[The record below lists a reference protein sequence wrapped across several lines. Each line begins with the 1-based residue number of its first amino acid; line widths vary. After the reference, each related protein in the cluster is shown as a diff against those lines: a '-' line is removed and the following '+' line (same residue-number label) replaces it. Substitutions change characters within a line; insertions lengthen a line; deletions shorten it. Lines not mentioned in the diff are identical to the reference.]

1 MTTLADRPD
10 RTPDRPQ
17 ILDSLSFD
25 AIDLMKQYS
34 SHSTSDVSPA
44 EILIV
49 DDTPNNLRLLSDM
62 LSDRGYEVRKA
73 IDGQM
78 ALTSA
83 LVEPPDLILLDIVM
97 PEIDGYGVCQKLKAD
112 PKTCQIPV
120 IFLSALDDPLD
131 KVKAFQVGGI
141 DYITKPFQIEEV
153 LARVHSQ
160 LTIRYLTQNL
170 EAQVAKRTEQLTQA
184 LHDLEAA
191 QLQIVQTEK
200 MATLGQLVSGIAHE
214 INNPIGFIEGNL
226 SLVEQGVQQLL
237 NHLNL
242 YQKNVNQ
249 PGTEIDENAES
260 IELDYLVEELPE
272 MLDSMK
278 LGTDRIRQ
286 LSVSLRR
293 FSRADECSKME
304 ADLHEGI
311 DSTLVILKHRLKANK
326 NRPEIEVLK
335 KYGNL
340 PGVNCYPNQL
350 NQVFMNLLAN
360 SIDAID
366 ELGEMRSYREMAR
379 SPHQI
384 VIRTAASPDRTK
396 VAIEISDNGP
406 GMSPEV
412 KEKIFDRLFT
422 TKPPGKGTGLG
433 LSISQQIVV
442 EKHNGR
448 IRCSST
454 PGQGTK
460 FTIEIPV

>member
-1 MTTLADRPD
+1 MTQYL
-10 RTPDRPQ
+10 
-17 ILDSLSFD
+17 SLSTSE
-25 AIDLMKQYS
+25 LS
-34 SHSTSDVSPA
+34 SA

-62 LSDRGYEVRKA
+62 LNDRGYEVRKA

-78 ALTSA
+78 ALRSA
-83 LVEPPDLILLDIVM
+83 QVEPPDLILLDIVM
-97 PEIDGYGVCQKLKAD
+97 PDIDGYGVCKKLKSD
-112 PKTCQIPV
+112 PKTRQIPV

-160 LTIRYLTQNL
+160 LTIRHLTQNL
-170 EAQVAKRTEQLTQA
+170 EAQVAKRTEELTQA
-184 LHDLEAA
+184 LHDLQET
-191 QLQIVQTEK
+191 QLQLVQTEK

-226 SLVEQGVQQLL
+226 DLVETGVENLL
-237 NHLNL
+237 EHLHL
-242 YQKNVNQ
+242 YQKTVAN
-249 PGTEIDENAES
+249 PGLEIEDNAEN

-272 MLDSMK
+272 MISSMK
-278 LGTDRIRQ
+278 NGTDRIRQ
-286 LSVSLRR
+286 LSISLRL
-293 FSRADECSKME
+293 FSRADNSRKVE

-311 DSTLVILKHRLKANK
+311 DSTLLILKHRIKANK
-326 NRPEIEVLK
+326 NRPEIKVIK
-335 KYGNL
+335 KYGKL
-340 PGVNCYPNQL
+340 PLVQSYPNQL

-366 ELGEMRSYREMAR
+366 ELGEGRSYAEMAR

-396 VAIEISDNGP
+396 VAIEIADNGP
-406 GMSPEV
+406 GMSRDVRER
-412 KEKIFDRLFT
+412 IFERLFT

-433 LSISQQIVV
+433 LSISRQIVV
-442 EKHNGR
+442 EKHKGR
-448 IRCSST
+448 LRCSST
-454 PGQGTK
+454 SGEGTK
-460 FTIEIPV
+460 FIIEIPVESEVASG

>member
-1 MTTLADRPD
+1 
-10 RTPDRPQ
+10 
-17 ILDSLSFD
+17 
-25 AIDLMKQYS
+25 MKQYS
-34 SHSTSDVSPA
+34 SLSTSEIASA

-83 LVEPPDLILLDIVM
+83 QIEPPDLILLDIVM
-97 PEIDGYGVCQKLKAD
+97 PDIDGYGVCKKLKSD

-160 LTIRYLTQNL
+160 LTIRDLTQNL

-184 LHDLEAA
+184 LQDLQEAEL
-191 QLQIVQTEK
+191 QLVQTEK
-200 MATLGQLVSGIAHE
+200 MATLGQLISGIAHE

-226 SLVEQGVQQLL
+226 DLVEQGVKQLL
-237 NHLNL
+237 DHLYL
-242 YQKNVNQ
+242 YQKMVTH
-249 PGTEIDENAES
+249 PGAEIDENAEN

-272 MLDSMK
+272 MIGSMK

-286 LSVSLRR
+286 LSISLRL
-293 FSRADECSKME
+293 FSRADNSRKIE

-326 NRPEIEVLK
+326 NRPEIEIIK
-335 KYGNL
+335 KYGDL
-340 PGVNCYPNQL
+340 PLVKCYPNQL

-366 ELGEMRSYREMAR
+366 ELGEGLSYAEMAR

-384 VIRTAASPDRTK
+384 SIRTLASPDRTK
-396 VAIEISDNGP
+396 VAIEIADNGP
-406 GMSPEV
+406 GMSPDV

-433 LSISQQIVV
+433 LSISRQIVV
-442 EKHNGR
+442 DKHNGR
-448 IRCSST
+448 IRCSSAL
-454 PGQGTK
+454 GEGTK
-460 FTIEIPV
+460 FIIEIPV

>member
-1 MTTLADRPD
+1 MA
-10 RTPDRPQ
+10 
-17 ILDSLSFD
+17 
-25 AIDLMKQYS
+25 S
-34 SHSTSDVSPA
+34 S

-83 LVEPPDLILLDIVM
+83 RVEPPDLILLDIVM
-97 PEIDGYGVCQKLKAD
+97 PDIDGYQVCQKLKSD
-112 PKTCQIPV
+112 PTTRLIPV

-153 LARVHSQ
+153 LVRVSSQ
-160 LTIRYLTQNL
+160 LTLRYLTQNL
-170 EAQVAKRTEQLTQA
+170 EAQVAKRTAELTQA
-184 LHDLEAA
+184 LHNLQEM
-191 QLQIVQTEK
+191 QLQIVQAEK

-226 SLVEQGVQQLL
+226 SLVDKGVIHLL
-237 NHLNL
+237 EHLQL
-242 YQKNVNQ
+242 YQKCVANPN
-249 PGTEIDENAES
+249 PEIEASAEQ
-260 IELDYLVEELPE
+260 IELEYLVEELPE
-272 MLDSMK
+272 MLESMK
-278 LGTDRIRQ
+278 IGTDRIRQ

-293 FSRADECSKME
+293 FSRSDDRRKIS

-311 DSTLVILKHRLKANK
+311 DSTLVILRHRLKANK
-326 NRPEIEVLK
+326 NRPEILILK

-340 PGVNCYPNQL
+340 PSVKCYPSQL
-350 NQVFMNLLAN
+350 NQVFMNVLAN

-366 ELGEMRSYREMAR
+366 ELGEEHSYTEMEKGGY
-379 SPHQI
+379 QI
-384 VIRTAASPDRTK
+384 SICTRASADRTK
-396 VAIEISDNGP
+396 VAIDIADNGP
-406 GMSPEV
+406 GMTPEV
-412 KEKIFDRLFT
+412 RARIFDRLYT

-433 LSISQQIVV
+433 LSISYQIVA

-448 IRCSST
+448 LRCSSHV
-454 PGQGTK
+454 GEGTK
-460 FTIEIPV
+460 FTIEIPVES

>member
-1 MTTLADRPD
+1 
-10 RTPDRPQ
+10 
-17 ILDSLSFD
+17 
-25 AIDLMKQYS
+25 MKQDS
-34 SHSTSDVSPA
+34 NLSTSEITNS

-83 LVEPPDLILLDIVM
+83 QVEPPDLILLDIVM
-97 PEIDGYGVCQKLKAD
+97 PEIDGYGVCQALKSD
-112 PKTCQIPV
+112 PKTSHIPV

-170 EAQVAKRTEQLTQA
+170 EAQVTKRTEELTQA
-184 LHDLEAA
+184 LQDLQEAEL
-191 QLQIVQTEK
+191 QLVQTEK
-200 MATLGQLVSGIAHE
+200 MATLGQLISGIAHE

-226 SLVEQGVQQLL
+226 DLVNKGVKHLL
-237 NHLNL
+237 EHLHL
-242 YQKNVNQ
+242 YQKNV
-249 PGTEIDENAES
+249 PDPAAEVEENAEK
-260 IELDYLVEELPE
+260 IELEYLVEELPE
-272 MLDSMK
+272 MMDSMK
-278 LGTDRIRQ
+278 IGTDRIRQ
-286 LSVSLRR
+286 LSISLRL
-293 FSRADECSKME
+293 FSRADPSQKIA
-304 ADLHEGI
+304 ADLHEGL
-311 DSTLVILKHRLKANK
+311 DSTLVILKHRLKAHK
-326 NRPEIEVLK
+326 NRPEIQIIK

-340 PGVNCYPNQL
+340 PPVKCYPNQL

-366 ELGEMRSYREMAR
+366 EFGEVRSYAEMAR
-379 SPHQI
+379 SSHHI
-384 VIRTAASPDRTK
+384 VIRTAVSPDRTK
-396 VAIEISDNGP
+396 VAIEIADNGP
-406 GMSPEV
+406 GMSPDV
-412 KEKIFDRLFT
+412 KERIFDRLFT

-433 LSISQQIVV
+433 LSISRQIVV
-442 EKHNGR
+442 DKHRGR

-454 PGQGTK
+454 PGEGTK
-460 FTIEIPV
+460 FIIEIPV

>member
-1 MTTLADRPD
+1 
-10 RTPDRPQ
+10 
-17 ILDSLSFD
+17 
-25 AIDLMKQYS
+25 MKQYS
-34 SHSTSDVSPA
+34 SPATPEIASA

-62 LSDRGYEVRKA
+62 LSARGYEVRKA

-83 LVEPPDLILLDIVM
+83 RVETPDLILLDIVM
-97 PEIDGYGVCQKLKAD
+97 PDIDGYEVCQKLKAD

-131 KVKAFQVGGI
+131 KIKAFQVGGI

-153 LARVHSQ
+153 LVRVHSQ
-160 LTIRYLTQNL
+160 LTIRDLTQNL
-170 EAQVAKRTEQLTQA
+170 EAQVVKRTAELTQA
-184 LHDLEAA
+184 LHDLQEA

-214 INNPIGFIEGNL
+214 INNPIGFVEGNL
-226 SLVEQGVQQLL
+226 DLVNKGVTHLL
-237 NHLNL
+237 HHLQL
-242 YQKNVNQ
+242 YQKLIPN
-249 PGTEIDENAES
+249 PGSEIEDNADT

-272 MLDSMK
+272 MIGSMK

-286 LSVSLRR
+286 LSISLRR
-293 FSRADECSKME
+293 FSRADDCCKVE

-311 DSTLVILKHRLKANK
+311 DSTLVILKHRLKANQ
-326 NRPEIEVLK
+326 NRPEIQIIK

-340 PGVNCYPNQL
+340 PPIPCYPNPL

-366 ELGEMRSYREMAR
+366 EFGEGRSYTEMAQT
-379 SPHQI
+379 PHHI
-384 VIRTAASPDRTK
+384 VIRTAISPDQTK
-396 VAIEISDNGP
+396 VAIEIADNGP
-406 GMSPEV
+406 GMSSEV
-412 KEKIFDRLFT
+412 LAKIFERQVT

-433 LSISQQIVV
+433 LSISRQIVV
-442 EKHNGR
+442 DKHGGR
-448 IRCSST
+448 IHCRST
-454 PGQGTK
+454 LNEGTK
-460 FTIEIPV
+460 FMIEIPVESKLVSD

>member
-1 MTTLADRPD
+1 
-10 RTPDRPQ
+10 
-17 ILDSLSFD
+17 
-25 AIDLMKQYS
+25 MKQYS
-34 SHSTSDVSPA
+34 SLSTSEIASA

-83 LVEPPDLILLDIVM
+83 RVEPPDLILLDIVM
-97 PEIDGYGVCQKLKAD
+97 PDIDGYGVCQKLKSD

-184 LHDLEAA
+184 LQDLQEAEL
-191 QLQIVQTEK
+191 QLVQTEK
-200 MATLGQLVSGIAHE
+200 MATLGQLISGIAHE

-226 SLVEQGVQQLL
+226 DLVEQGVKQLL
-237 NHLNL
+237 DHLHL
-242 YQKNVNQ
+242 YQKTVTH
-249 PGTEIDENAES
+249 PGAEINENAEH

-272 MLDSMK
+272 MIGSMK

-286 LSVSLRR
+286 LSIALRL
-293 FSRADECSKME
+293 FSRADNSRKIE

-326 NRPEIEVLK
+326 NRPEIEIIK
-335 KYGNL
+335 KYGDL
-340 PGVNCYPNQL
+340 PLVKCYPNQL

-366 ELGEMRSYREMAR
+366 EFGEGLSYAEMAR

-384 VIRTAASPDRTK
+384 SIRTLASPDRTK
-396 VAIEISDNGP
+396 VAIEIADNGP
-406 GMSPEV
+406 GMSPDV

-433 LSISQQIVV
+433 LSISRQIVV
-442 EKHNGR
+442 EKHKGR
-448 IRCSST
+448 IRCNST
-454 PGQGTK
+454 LGEGTK
-460 FTIEIPV
+460 FMIEIPV

>member
-1 MTTLADRPD
+1 
-10 RTPDRPQ
+10 
-17 ILDSLSFD
+17 
-25 AIDLMKQYS
+25 MKQYLNL
-34 SHSTSDVSPA
+34 STSETANA

-83 LVEPPDLILLDIVM
+83 RVEPPDLILLDIVM
-97 PEIDGYGVCQKLKAD
+97 PDIDGYGVCQALKSD
-112 PKTCQIPV
+112 PKTCHIPV

-153 LARVHSQ
+153 LARVQSQ

-184 LHDLEAA
+184 LQDLQEAEL
-191 QLQIVQTEK
+191 QLVQTEK
-200 MATLGQLVSGIAHE
+200 MATLGQLISGIAHE
-214 INNPIGFIEGNL
+214 INNPVGFIEGNL
-226 SLVEQGVQQLL
+226 DLVNKEVKNLL
-237 NHLNL
+237 NHLHL
-242 YQKNVNQ
+242 YQKNVPN
-249 PGTEIDENAES
+249 PGAEIEENAEK
-260 IELDYLVEELPE
+260 IDLEYLVDELPE
-272 MLDSMK
+272 MMGSMK

-286 LSVSLRR
+286 LSISLRL
-293 FSRADECSKME
+293 FSRADPSQKIT
-304 ADLHEGI
+304 ANLHEGI
-311 DSTLVILKHRLKANK
+311 DSTLVILKHRLKAHK
-326 NRPEIEVLK
+326 NRPEIQIIK
-335 KYGNL
+335 KYGDV
-340 PGVNCYPNQL
+340 PPIKCYPNQL

-366 ELGEMRSYREMAR
+366 EFGEVRSYAEMVR
-379 SPHQI
+379 FSHHI
-384 VIRTAASPDRTK
+384 VIRTAISSDRTQ

-412 KEKIFDRLFT
+412 TERIFDRLFT

-433 LSISQQIVV
+433 LPISRQIIVD
-442 EKHNGR
+442 KHKGQ
-448 IRCSST
+448 IRCSSIL
-454 PGQGTK
+454 GEGTK
-460 FTIEIPV
+460 FMIEIPVESEIVMASG

>member
-1 MTTLADRPD
+1 
-10 RTPDRPQ
+10 
-17 ILDSLSFD
+17 
-25 AIDLMKQYS
+25 MKQYS
-34 SHSTSDVSPA
+34 SLSTSAISSA

-62 LSDRGYEVRKA
+62 LSNRGYEVRKA

-83 LVEPPDLILLDIVM
+83 QVEPPDLILLDIVM
-97 PEIDGYGVCQKLKAD
+97 PDIDGYGVCQKLKSD
-112 PKTCQIPV
+112 PKTFQIPV

-131 KVKAFQVGGI
+131 KVKAFQVGGV

-170 EAQVAKRTEQLTQA
+170 ELQVAKRTEELTQA
-184 LHDLEAA
+184 LHDLQEAQV
-191 QLQIVQTEK
+191 QLVQTEK
-200 MATLGQLVSGIAHE
+200 MATLGQLISGIAHE

-226 SLVEQGVQQLL
+226 DLVDKGIKQLL
-237 NHLNL
+237 DHLHL
-242 YQKNVNQ
+242 YQKTVAN
-249 PGTEIDENAES
+249 PSSKIEENAES
-260 IELDYLVEELPE
+260 IELEYLVEEIPE
-272 MLDSMK
+272 MIGSMK
-278 LGTDRIRQ
+278 IGTDRIRQ
-286 LSVSLRR
+286 LSIALRL
-293 FSRADECSKME
+293 FSRADNSRAIK
-304 ADLHEGI
+304 ANLHEGI

-326 NRPEIEVLK
+326 NRPEIKVIK

-340 PGVNCYPNQL
+340 PLVPCYPNQL
-350 NQVFMNLLAN
+350 NQVFMNILAN

-366 ELGEMRSYREMAR
+366 ELGEGRSYAEMAQ

-396 VAIEISDNGP
+396 VAIEIADNGP

-412 KEKIFDRLFT
+412 KERIFDRLFT

-433 LSISQQIVV
+433 LSISRQIVV
-442 EKHNGR
+442 DKHSGR
-448 IRCSST
+448 LRCSSS
-454 PGQGTK
+454 PGEGTK
-460 FTIEIPV
+460 FIIEIPVESEVVSC

>member
-1 MTTLADRPD
+1 
-10 RTPDRPQ
+10 
-17 ILDSLSFD
+17 
-25 AIDLMKQYS
+25 MKQYS
-34 SHSTSDVSPA
+34 SLSTSAISSA

-62 LSDRGYEVRKA
+62 LSNRGYEVRKA

-83 LVEPPDLILLDIVM
+83 QVEPPDLILLDIVM
-97 PEIDGYGVCQKLKAD
+97 PDIDGYGVCQKLKSN

-160 LTIRYLTQNL
+160 LTIRDLTQNL

-184 LHDLEAA
+184 LQDLQEAEL
-191 QLQIVQTEK
+191 QLVQTEK
-200 MATLGQLVSGIAHE
+200 MATLGQLISGIAHE

-226 SLVEQGVQQLL
+226 DLVDQGVKQLL
-237 NHLNL
+237 DHLQL
-242 YQKNVNQ
+242 YQKMVTH
-249 PGTEIDENAES
+249 PGAEIDENAEN
-260 IELDYLVEELPE
+260 IDLDYLVEELPE
-272 MLDSMK
+272 MIGSMK

-286 LSVSLRR
+286 LSISLRL
-293 FSRADECSKME
+293 FSRADNSRKIE
-304 ADLHEGI
+304 ADLHQGI
-311 DSTLVILKHRLKANK
+311 DSTLVILQHRLKANK
-326 NRPEIEVLK
+326 NRPEIAIIK
-335 KYGNL
+335 KYGDL
-340 PGVNCYPNQL
+340 PLVQCYPNQL

-366 ELGEMRSYREMAR
+366 ELGEVHSYAEMAK

-384 VIRTAASPDRTK
+384 SIHTLASPDRTK
-396 VAIEISDNGP
+396 VAIEIADNGP
-406 GMSPEV
+406 GMSPDV
-412 KEKIFDRLFT
+412 KERIFDRLFT

-433 LSISQQIVV
+433 LSISRQIVV
-442 EKHNGR
+442 EKHKGR
-448 IRCSST
+448 IRCNST
-454 PGQGTK
+454 LGEGTK
-460 FTIEIPV
+460 FIIEIPV

>member
-1 MTTLADRPD
+1 
-10 RTPDRPQ
+10 
-17 ILDSLSFD
+17 
-25 AIDLMKQYS
+25 MKQYS
-34 SHSTSDVSPA
+34 SLSTSEIASA

-62 LSDRGYEVRKA
+62 LSERGYEVRKA

-83 LVEPPDLILLDIVM
+83 QIEPPDLILLDIVM
-97 PEIDGYGVCQKLKAD
+97 PDIDGYGVCKQLKSD

-170 EAQVAKRTEQLTQA
+170 EDRVAKRTKQLTQA
-184 LHDLEAA
+184 LHDLQEA
-191 QLQIVQTEK
+191 QLQLVQTEK
-200 MATLGQLVSGIAHE
+200 MATLGQLISGIAHE

-226 SLVEQGVQQLL
+226 DLVEKGMKQLIE
-237 NHLNL
+237 HLHL
-242 YQKNVNQ
+242 YQKNVAN
-249 PGTEIDENAES
+249 PDSEIAENAEN
-260 IELDYLVEELPE
+260 IELDYLLEELPE
-272 MLDSMK
+272 MLESMK

-286 LSVSLRR
+286 LSISLRL
-293 FSRADECSKME
+293 FSRADNSRKIE

-326 NRPEIEVLK
+326 NRPEIEIIK
-335 KYGNL
+335 KYGDL
-340 PGVNCYPNQL
+340 PLVQCYPNQL

-366 ELGEMRSYREMAR
+366 EFGEGLSYAEMAK

-384 VIRTAASPDRTK
+384 SIRTLASSDRTK
-396 VAIEISDNGP
+396 VAIEIADNGP
-406 GMSPEV
+406 GMSPDV

-433 LSISQQIVV
+433 LSISRQIVV
-442 EKHNGR
+442 DKHNGR
-448 IRCSST
+448 IRCSSAL
-454 PGQGTK
+454 GEGTK
-460 FTIEIPV
+460 FIIEIPV

>member
-1 MTTLADRPD
+1 MNPD
-10 RTPDRPQ
+10 
-17 ILDSLSFD
+17 
-25 AIDLMKQYS
+25 
-34 SHSTSDVSPA
+34 STSSTA
-44 EILIV
+44 EIANSEILIV

-83 LVEPPDLILLDIVM
+83 RVDPPDLILLDIVM
-97 PEIDGYGVCQKLKAD
+97 PDIDGYHVCQKLKSD
-112 PKTCQIPV
+112 PKTRQIPV

-153 LARVHSQ
+153 LVRVRSQ
-160 LTIRYLTQNL
+160 LTLRYLTQNL
-170 EAQVAKRTEQLTQA
+170 EAQVAKRTAELTQA
-184 LHDLEAA
+184 LHDLQEA

-226 SLVEQGVQQLL
+226 TLVDKGV
-237 NHLNL
+237 NHLLEHLQL
-242 YQKNVNQ
+242 YQKFVPN
-249 PGTEIDENAES
+249 PSPEIEESAEQ
-260 IELDYLVEELPE
+260 IELEYLVEELPE
-272 MLDSMK
+272 MIASMK

-293 FSRADECSKME
+293 FSRRDDLRKVA

-326 NRPEIEVLK
+326 NRPEIPILK

-340 PGVNCYPNQL
+340 PQVKCYASQL

-366 ELGEMRSYREMAR
+366 AISESRSYAEMERGAY
-379 SPHQI
+379 QI
-384 VIRTAASPDRTK
+384 SIRTGASADRTR
-396 VAIEISDNGP
+396 VAIEIADNGS
-406 GMSPEV
+406 GMPPEV
-412 KEKIFDRLFT
+412 LEQLFRRQISG
-422 TKPPGKGTGLG
+422 KPPGKGTGLG
-433 LSISQQIVV
+433 LLISHQIVT
-442 EKHNGR
+442 EKHDGR
-448 IRCSST
+448 LRCSST
-454 PGQGTK
+454 QGEGTK
-460 FTIEIPV
+460 FTIEIPVESEGASS